1 MSSTPS
7 AGLNPVQRRTLIIL
21 VLLGLA
27 YFLCFAWPNSLGA
40 RTEAMLGA
48 TSIDEPITY
57 PYVVR
62 MVTPAHDL
70 REFVNRWMIY
80 GDYHYGYPFYFFSS
94 VVILPVVWAHG
105 PLFTNFTQ
113 LNLLLLRQLIS
124 VLPMILAAGLLVFA
138 QTRFQSIWKSV
149 LLFILLLSIRGVVRA
164 NIQWWH
170 PDALSVLAVVLTL
183 ILLARDRLRFG
194 KNFGLAAVA
203 CGFAVGIKL
212 AGFFFAPAVA
222 LTLLAG
228 LLRKQ
233 LSLAG
238 AALKALLFVAVMA
251 GTLLITNPFLINS
264 GARQEMLNIQL
275 DKTQLFDQGYGDPNP
290 DYQKGPQ
297 FWEWTL
303 STWFAQPWLLAF
315 LALSL
320 LAGCFWGPNRSLN
333 RLSLAWIVPYSIYL
347 FWFVAVKPDQYW
359 LPVMLP
365 LYSAGLN
372 LAESLPEWI
381 KNRTFGF
388 RPSIRLG
395 AVVQAV
401 VVVILLGHL
410 GWNLGRPYSGAIAR
424 FQEGLAVESSLQ

>member
-1 MSSTPS
+1 MIS
-7 AGLNPVQRRTLIIL
+7 APFTPVQRRTLIIL
-21 VLLGLA
+21 VVLGLT
-27 YFLCFAWPNSLGA
+27 YFLFFAWPNSLGA
-40 RTEAMLGA
+40 RTESMLGV
-48 TSIDEPITY
+48 TSLDEPITY

-62 MVTPAHDL
+62 MVTPAKDL

-94 VVILPVVWAHG
+94 VVVVPVVWAHG
-105 PLFTNFTQ
+105 ALFTNFTQ

-138 QTRFQSIWKSV
+138 QTRFHSIWKSV
-149 LLFILLLSIRGVVRA
+149 LLFVLLLSIRGVIRA

-183 ILLARDRLRFG
+183 VFLAWDRLRFG
-194 KNFGLAAVA
+194 KTFLLAALA
-203 CGFAVGIKL
+203 CGFAAGIKL

-222 LTLLAG
+222 LVLLAG
-228 LLRKQ
+228 LLRKK
-233 LSLAG
+233 LSLPR
-238 AALKALLFVAVMA
+238 AALKALLFLAVMF

-275 DKTQLFDQGYGDPNP
+275 EKTQVFDQGYGDNNP

-315 LALSL
+315 LVLSL
-320 LAGCFWGPNRSLN
+320 LGGCFWGPDRLLN
-333 RLSLAWIVPYSIYL
+333 RLILAWIVPYSIYL

-359 LPVMLP
+359 LPVILP
-365 LYSAGLN
+365 LYSAALN
-372 LAESLPEWI
+372 LLEGLPERI
-381 KNRTFGF
+381 KNRAIVF
-388 RPSIRLG
+388 PAPVRLG
-395 AVVQAV
+395 AVVQV
-401 VVVILLGHL
+401 VVLVILISHL
-410 GWNLGRPYSGAIAR
+410 GWNLARPYSGAVAR
-424 FQEGLAVESSLQ
+424 IQEGLAVESQFH